1 MNFSTCTFFKFSNI
15 FQWINFSIF
24 IFKETYISPI
34 IRQSAYSQ
42 WFNSFVRLHIGFK
55 QKFDKV
61 LKISLHP
68 LNAMGDSDS
77 EPPAKK
83 RKGGQRQR
91 LQVANQEEVA
101 RTAVSSR
108 LGEWL
113 KEKWSW
119 GSFSPQILQEIATLA
134 LSDMEAARAQQ
145 LPEGLISLSR
155 LGSCGAHQNNM
166 HRVSWPCV
174 TKGLATFCFLQFLN
188 SICLCLLAPCIW
200 GPHQAGVSWCFFTT
214 AFASVFATRL
224 PWRKR
229 LAIDSAPTWTFPLL
243 VEGSSWPLEAMLF
256 TWRCWRLEELLVKIW
271 CPSCHARISAQG
283 EEKIQRETYPSW
295 TPWGLS
301 PNCWLWEGVGKTF
314 AELQLA
320 WSVGQSTCKIINFL
334 CVGSLLA
341 YYFSSL
347 FWLC

>member
-1 MNFSTCTFFKFSNI
+1 M
-15 FQWINFSIF
+15 
-24 IFKETYISPI
+24 
-34 IRQSAYSQ
+34 
-42 WFNSFVRLHIGFK
+42 
-55 QKFDKV
+55 
-61 LKISLHP
+61 LKISLRP

-119 GSFSPQILQEIATLA
+119 A

-145 LPEGLISLSR
+145 LPEGFISLSR

-188 SICLCLLAPCIW
+188 SICLCLLAPCI
-200 GPHQAGVSWCFFTT
+200 
-214 AFASVFATRL
+214 
-224 PWRKR
+224 
-229 LAIDSAPTWTFPLL
+229 
-243 VEGSSWPLEAMLF
+243 
-256 TWRCWRLEELLVKIW
+256 
-271 CPSCHARISAQG
+271 
-283 EEKIQRETYPSW
+283 
-295 TPWGLS
+295 
-301 PNCWLWEGVGKTF
+301 
-314 AELQLA
+314 
-320 WSVGQSTCKIINFL
+320 
-334 CVGSLLA
+334 
-341 YYFSSL
+341 
-347 FWLC
+347 